1 MFNRFVKFTKGDKYE
16 DLAGDN
22 NIDMDIT
29 DPAMRQ
35 FAQMADNER
44 DGGEVGQ
51 PTDLA
56 VIGSGNSE
64 AVEPQEDLSCNHW
77 LDSLYK
83 GFFYS
88 LLLDSVTNMVVQ
100 VLHCTCH
107 SLSAMKTIL
116 NSAVYQH
123 VINKVVAIFFTSF
136 CLITYYKLYPCE
148 FLISQPVV
156 FAGMM
161 FSSGFWG
168 SVCDKY
174 GRRTELILCS
184 VFTCYFGILSA
195 FSPNFIWILILRG
208 CVGFGIGGAPQ
219 SVTLYAEFLPSASRA
234 TCVVLVEIFWALG
247 ACFEWLPESARYDI
261 TRGQVEKALATIERI
276 AKENGKTDASW
287 PQVEEVLVSAFSYY
301 GIVLMTT
308 ELFETSDGCHGTAV
322 QGKNVGYPDNKV
334 FLSLSFIDHKPNR
347 ENQTNPEIILY
358 ATNISILEVQT
369 QSHCHMMDIQNP
381 ITSISSSMKVES
393 SCFITCKG
401 LTTSDYVDLTW
412 TTFAEFPGLF
422 VTVIT
427 IEKIGRKPVL
437 TFFLF
442 VARAFISGA
451 FQAAY
456 VYTPEVYPTSMRAI
470 GLGSCSGMARIG
482 AIITPFVAQI
492 RISNLIFA
500 LFVNFFIASE
510 MIQAMKPRS
519 AINICLDKMILV
531 NQTTVESLKF
541 CHSEFVFSLI
551 VMYFILAISNN
562 NNSAEQTTVYQKKQQ
577 LENQHFTKKQ

>member
-64 AVEPQEDLSCNHW
+64 AVEPQEVTDVSCNHW

-88 LLLDSVTNMVVQ
+88 LFLDSVTNMVVQ
-100 VLHCTCH
+100 V
-107 SLSAMKTIL
+107 
-116 NSAVYQH
+116 
-123 VINKVVAIFFTSF
+123 
-136 CLITYYKLYPCE
+136 
-148 FLISQPVV
+148 VV

-247 ACFEWLPESARYDI
+247 ACFEVLLALAVMPTLGWKWLLGFSALPLLIFSSCCFWLPESARYDI

-276 AKENGKTDASW
+276 AKENGK
-287 PQVEEVLVSAFSYY
+287 PMPLGRLVEPSVKVIVIYRLVSAFSYY

-308 ELFETSDGCHGTAV
+308 ELFETSDGCHG
-322 QGKNVGYPDNKV
+322 
-334 FLSLSFIDHKPNR
+334 
-347 ENQTNPEIILY
+347 
-358 ATNISILEVQT
+358 
-369 QSHCHMMDIQNP
+369 
-381 ITSISSSMKVES
+381 SSMKVES

-456 VYTPEVYPTSMRAI
+456 VYTPEVLLQASSYMAI
-470 GLGSCSGMARIG
+470 STYGV
-482 AIITPFVAQI
+482 VA
-492 RISNLIFA
+492 LIA
-500 LFVNFFIASE
+500 TVV
-510 MIQAMKPRS
+510 IQAMKPLS
-519 AINICLDKMILV
+519 AIN
-531 NQTTVESLKF
+531 
-541 CHSEFVFSLI
+541 
-551 VMYFILAISNN
+551 SNLCIN
-562 NNSAEQTTVYQKKQQ
+562 T
-577 LENQHFTKKQ
+577 